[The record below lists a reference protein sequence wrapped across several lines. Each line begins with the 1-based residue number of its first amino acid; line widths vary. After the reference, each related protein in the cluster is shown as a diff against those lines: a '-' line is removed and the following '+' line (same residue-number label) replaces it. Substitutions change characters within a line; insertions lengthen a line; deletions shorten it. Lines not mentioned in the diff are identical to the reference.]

1 MEMFIVKEEIK
12 IFKQDHFGRGIGR
25 IEDKVIFIEGAL
37 PQEEVLVK
45 DLKLKKNYITA
56 TASTILKTSKE
67 RKQPECPYYEW
78 CGGCQLMHQKYFE
91 SQLLFKTNKVKDIF
105 TKFSSLKEIPI
116 NEICTNLEDFYYR
129 NKITLHVQNGQIGL
143 YQKNSN
149 QIVPIKRCMIC
160 NEDIN
165 QTLSLIEEKI
175 QQKQL
180 IKQIVIKTTS
190 THEIMI
196 VINGEIEAKDLLCLE
211 SEKIKSIILNHKVIK
226 GKDCIIEQIHH
237 LKFKISAN
245 TFFQVNTKMIPVL
258 YGIVEKYLKEKEYHN
273 ALDLYCGSGT
283 ISLLLS
289 KKVEHVT
296 GIEVIADAIKD
307 AKYNARLNGITN
319 VDFLLGKVEEHIDLF
334 ENIDLIV
341 VDPPRNGL
349 DKNVI
354 YNILRI
360 KPQTVIYVSC
370 DPITLVRDIEMLKEE
385 YSLLE
390 VTPVDMFPN
399 TYHVESVVVLERK

>member
-1 MEMFIVKEEIK
+1 MKEEIK
-12 IFKQDHFGRGIGR
+12 VFKQDHFGRGISR
-25 IEDKVIFIEGAL
+25 IENKVIFIEGAL

-56 TASTILKTSKE
+56 TASTIVKASKE
-67 RKQPECPYYEW
+67 RRKPECPYYER
-78 CGGCQLMHQKYFE
+78 CGGCHLMHQKYSE
-91 SQLLFKTNKVKDIF
+91 SQLPFKINKVKDVF

-116 NEICTNLEDFYYR
+116 KEICTNLEEFYYR
-129 NKITLHVQNGQIGL
+129 NKLTLHVQNGQIGL

-149 QIVPIKRCMIC
+149 QIVPIKKCLIC

-175 QQKQL
+175 KQKKL
-180 IKQIVIKTTS
+180 IKQIIIKTTS
-190 THEIMI
+190 THEVM
-196 VINGEIEAKDLLCLE
+196 VIITGEIEAKELFCLE
-211 SEKIKSIILNHKVIK
+211 SEKIKSVILNHKVIK
-226 GKDCIIEQIHH
+226 GKDCIIEKIHH

-273 ALDLYCGSGT
+273 VLDLYCGSGT

-289 KKVEHVT
+289 QKVEHVT
-296 GIEVIADAIKD
+296 GIEVVEDAIKD
-307 AKYNARLNGITN
+307 AKYNATLNEITN
-319 VDFLLGKVEEHIDLF
+319 VDFLLGKVEDHIDLF

-341 VDPPRNGL
+341 VDPPRSGL
-349 DKNVI
+349 DKNVVH
-354 YNILRI
+354 NILRI
-360 KPQTVIYVSC
+360 KPQTIIYVSC
-370 DPITLVRDIEMLKEE
+370 DPITLVRDIEMLKEK

-399 TYHVESVVVLERK
+399 TYHVECVCVLNRR